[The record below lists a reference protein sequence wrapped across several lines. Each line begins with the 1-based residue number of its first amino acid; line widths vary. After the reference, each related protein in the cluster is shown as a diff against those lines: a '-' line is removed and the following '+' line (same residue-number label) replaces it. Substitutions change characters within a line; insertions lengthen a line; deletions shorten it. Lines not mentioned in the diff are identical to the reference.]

1 MKIMKKAWLLACMLA
16 LATGL
21 NAQVGGGIF
30 VGAVA
35 SQIDGDQYGGYNK
48 LGYHL
53 GGYAF
58 FAFNDVFEI
67 EPEIL
72 IGQRGARQATE
83 TFIYHRRLNYIDVP
97 VLVNARLDLGNDSK
111 IMVQL
116 GPYAGILFA
125 ANSGIKDF
133 KVDVSDQYKRLDFG
147 GIAGITFEVQEK
159 VGISLRSGISFNNIF
174 IDRFPYTQNR
184 YIELGLRYSWR

>member
-1 MKIMKKAWLLACMLA
+1 MEKMRRMLLLGCLLAFGVMLK
-16 LATGL
+16 
-21 NAQVGGGIF
+21 AQVGGGLFIS
-30 VGAVA
+30 GIA

-58 FAFNDVFEI
+58 FAFNEVFEI

-97 VLVNARLDLGNDSK
+97 VLVNARLDVGGGSK
-111 IMVQL
+111 IMFQL

-133 KVDVSDQYKRLDFG
+133 KLDVSHQYKKLDLG
-147 GIAGITFEVQEK
+147 GIAGFTFEVQEK
-159 VGISLRSGISFNNIF
+159 VGITMRSGLSFNNIF